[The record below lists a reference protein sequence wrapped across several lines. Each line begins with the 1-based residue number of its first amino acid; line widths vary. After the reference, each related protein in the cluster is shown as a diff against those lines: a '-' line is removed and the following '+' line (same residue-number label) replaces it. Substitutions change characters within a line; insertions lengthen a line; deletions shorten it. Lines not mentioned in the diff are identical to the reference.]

1 MTTILDCIGETP
13 LVTLGRMVPP
23 GRATIQAKL
32 EFLGPTGSIKDRI
45 ARHII
50 LKAEREGRL
59 KPGGTI
65 IESTSGNTGAAVA
78 MIAAARGYRAILV
91 MPAKA
96 SIEKQIAARAMGAE
110 VIVAPP
116 DATPGD
122 PLHYVRRSLDLAREI
137 PNSFRINQYDN
148 PDNPEAHYQSTG
160 PEIWRQTGGRIDYFV
175 CAASTGGTLSGTAR
189 YLKEQNPALKVVMAD
204 PDGSI
209 YAGYFRTGRAE
220 PPSPPRK
227 YQVEGVGKD
236 HLVDCMDFSVVDEVM
251 TFCDQDAFGAARR
264 LAREEGILAGGSSGA
279 NVWASLQLA
288 ELISP
293 DKVIV
298 TVLPDSGLKY
308 FSKFYDDHWLATHVA
323 EPNLQ
328 LSK

>member
-13 LVTLGRMVPP
+13 LVTLGRFVPP

-32 EFLGPTGSIKDRI
+32 EFLSPTGSIKDRI
-45 ARHII
+45 AKHII
-50 LKAEREGRL
+50 FKAEREGRL

-96 SIEKQIAARAMGAE
+96 SLEKQIAARAMGAE

-116 DATPGD
+116 DAKPGD
-122 PLHYVRRSLDLAREI
+122 PLHYVQRSLDLAREI

-148 PDNPEAHYQSTG
+148 PDNPEAHYLTTG
-160 PEIWRQTGGRIDYFV
+160 PEIWRQTEGRIDYFV
-175 CAASTGGTLSGTAR
+175 AAASTGGTLSGTAR
-189 YLKEQNPALKVVMAD
+189 YLKEQNSAITVVMPD
-204 PDGSI
+204 PEGSI
-209 YAGYFRTGRAE
+209 YAPYFRTGRVERPA
-220 PPSPPRK
+220 RK

-251 TFCDQDAFGAARR
+251 TFRDHDAFGAARR
-264 LAREEGILAGGSSGA
+264 LAREEGILAGGSAGA
-279 NVWASLQLA
+279 NLWASLEIA
-288 ELISP
+288 ERVSRG
-293 DKVIV
+293 KVIV

-308 FSKFYDDHWLATHVA
+308 FSKFYDDYWLATHVS
-323 EPNLQ
+323 EP
-328 LSK
+328 SPAK

>member
-13 LVTLGRMVPP
+13 LVTLGRFVSP

-32 EFLGPTGSIKDRI
+32 EFLSPTGSIKDRI
-45 ARHII
+45 AKHII
-50 LKAEREGRL
+50 FKAEREGRL

-96 SIEKQIAARAMGAE
+96 SVEKQIAARAMGAE

-116 DATPGD
+116 DAKPGD
-122 PLHYVRRSLDLAREI
+122 PLHYVQRSLDLAREI

-148 PDNPEAHYQSTG
+148 PDNPEAHYLTTG
-160 PEIWRQTGGRIDYFV
+160 PEIWRQTEGRIDYFV
-175 CAASTGGTLSGTAR
+175 AAASTGGTLSGTAR
-189 YLKEQNPALKVVMAD
+189 YLKERNSAITVVMPD
-204 PDGSI
+204 PEGSI
-209 YAGYFRTGRAE
+209 YAPYFRTGRVERSA
-220 PPSPPRK
+220 RK

-251 TFCDQDAFGAARR
+251 TFRDHDAFGAARR
-264 LAREEGILAGGSSGA
+264 LAREEGILAGGSAGA
-279 NVWASLQLA
+279 NLWASLEIA
-288 ELISP
+288 ERVP
-293 DKVIV
+293 RDKVIV
-298 TVLPDSGLKY
+298 TVLPDCGLKY
-308 FSKFYDDHWLATHVA
+308 FSKFYDDHWLATHVG
-323 EPNLQ
+323 E
-328 LSK
+328 LSPAK

>member
-13 LVTLGRMVPP
+13 LVTLGRMVLP

-50 LKAEREGRL
+50 LKAEREGLL

-116 DATPGD
+116 DAKPGD
-122 PLHYVRRSLDLAREI
+122 PLHYVQRSLDLAREI

-160 PEIWRQTGGRIDYFV
+160 PEIWRQTQGRIDYFV
-175 CAASTGGTLSGTAR
+175 CSASTGGTLSGTAR
-189 YLKEQNPALKVVMAD
+189 YLREQNPALKVVMAD

-220 PPSPPRK
+220 PPNPPRK

-251 TFCDQDAFGAARR
+251 TFRDHDAFGAARR
-264 LAREEGILAGGSSGA
+264 LAREEGILAGGSAGA
-279 NVWASLQLA
+279 NLWACLEIA
-288 ELISP
+288 ERAP
-293 DKVIV
+293 RDKVIV

-308 FSKFYDDHWLATHVA
+308 FSKFYDDEWLATNVA
-323 EPNLQ
+323 DR
-328 LSK
+328 SSAK

>member
-45 ARHII
+45 ARYII
-50 LKAEREGRL
+50 LKAEREGLL

-116 DATPGD
+116 DSKPGD
-122 PLHYVRRSLDLAREI
+122 PLHYVQRSLDLAREI

-148 PDNPEAHYQSTG
+148 PDNPEAHYLSTG
-160 PEIWRQTGGRIDYFV
+160 PEIWRQTQGRIDYFV
-175 CAASTGGTLSGTAR
+175 CSASTGGTLSGTAR
-189 YLKEQNPALKVVMAD
+189 YLREQNPALKVVMAD

-220 PPSPPRK
+220 PPNPPRK

-288 ELISP
+288 ERLSP
-293 DKVIV
+293 EKVIV

-323 EPNLQ
+323 KPSLA